1 MCYPLQSTFL
11 DVCFE
16 LMKGLLRYFQKLKN
30 LKKKVI
36 KWPKL
41 IRKRTKQTFKNYNLN
56 ELVNEEFKII

>member
-1 MCYPLQSTFL
+1 MCYPLQSIFL

-36 KWPKL
+36 KWSKL